1 VSDADVPGDGFGD
14 QRARTSLAW
23 SRTALGSVAVALLV
37 TRLAWLYSS
46 ESAWALVP
54 AALGAVVAVV
64 AYVRTR
70 SLASSRAAVPRPEV
84 AVVAGVVVLLGAASA
99 LLVLTR

>member
-1 VSDADVPGDGFGD
+1 VSDEGAPGDSLAD

-37 TRLAWLYSS
+37 TRLAWLYGSASS
-46 ESAWALVP
+46 WALLPTV
-54 AALGAVVAVV
+54 LGAGVALV

-70 SLASSRAAVPRPEV
+70 SLVSSRAAVPRPEV

-99 LLVLTR
+99 LLVLIR